1 MFSVQKPSSVRQSV
15 DCLWLSAGIAAVLAL
30 LQLAGVLPTP
40 DLKAAVATG
49 LITIA
54 LLALVCVKVGAGRNW
69 ARWFFVGIYVL
80 GSVSFAVSALLWT
93 QAFLSLPP
101 LLKFSAIGQFALQ
114 TAALVLMFTKPA
126 NAWFRAARQ
135 PRVSA

>member
-1 MFSVQKPSSVRQSV
+1 MSLIQKPPSVRHSV
-15 DCLWLSAGIAAVLAL
+15 ACLWVSAGLAAVLGL
-30 LQLAGVLPTP
+30 LQLSGILPTP

-49 LITIA
+49 LITVA

-69 ARWFFVGIYVL
+69 ARWFFVGIYAL
-80 GSVSFAVSALLWT
+80 GSVSFAVAALLWP

-101 LLKFSAIGQFALQ
+101 LLKISAIGQFALQ

-126 NAWFRAARQ
+126 NVWFRASRH
-135 PRVSA
+135 